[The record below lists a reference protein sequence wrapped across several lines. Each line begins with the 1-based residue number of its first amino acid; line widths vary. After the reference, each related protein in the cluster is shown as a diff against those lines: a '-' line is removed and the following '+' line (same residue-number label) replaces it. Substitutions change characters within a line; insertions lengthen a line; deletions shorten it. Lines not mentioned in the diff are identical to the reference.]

1 MEIKI
6 VLLEDEELTA
16 KRTRQLVV
24 ECDPAAKVV
33 TTIPSVAGAVEW
45 LLKNPAPDLFLMD
58 VHLEDD
64 LVFALFEKIPVKT
77 PVIFITAYDEYV
89 VKAFKVNSIDYL
101 LKPVEREQL
110 DAALKKFRSVGEYYS
125 TSGIQSL
132 RSYVAQSSSIRERF
146 MVTVGKKLISVS
158 VSQISF
164 FALEYRTVFLT
175 TNDGQHLP
183 MNYSLDALTQMLD
196 PKMFF
201 RVNRQCIVAMS
212 AIKGAVQYSPG
223 KIKLEL
229 SPQPKQEVSVSGDRM
244 SDFKDWFG
252 R

>member
-1 MEIKI
+1 METRI
-6 VLLEDEELTA
+6 VLLEDEDLTA
-16 KRTRQLVV
+16 KRTRELVV
-24 ECDPAAKVV
+24 ECDPAARVIA
-33 TTIPSVAGAVEW
+33 TIPSVSGAVEW
-45 LLKNPAPDLFLMD
+45 LSKNQAPDLFLMD

-64 LVFALFEKIPVKT
+64 LVFDLFNRIAIDT

-110 DAALKKFRSVGEYYS
+110 QSALEKFKSVGEYY
-125 TSGIQSL
+125 TKANFQALHAHIGI
-132 RSYVAQSSSIRERF
+132 VHTFRERF
-146 MVTVGKKLISVS
+146 MVTVGKKLITIPVS
-158 VSQISF
+158 DIAF
-164 FALEYRTVFLT
+164 FALEFRTVFLT

-183 MNYSLDALTQMLD
+183 LNYSLDALSQMLD
-196 PKMFF
+196 PKLFF
-201 RVNRQCIVAMS
+201 RVNRQYIVSMS
-212 AIKGAVQYSPG
+212 AVKNAILYSAG

-229 SPQPKQEVSVSGDRM
+229 TPSPKEEVFVSGDRM

>member
-1 MEIKI
+1 METRI

-16 KRTRQLVV
+16 KRTRQLVT
-24 ECDPAAKVV
+24 ECDPSTKIV
-33 TTIPSVAGAVEW
+33 TTIPSVSAAVEW
-45 LLKNPAPDLFLMD
+45 LSKNQAPDLFLMD

-64 LVFALFEKIPVKT
+64 LVFNLFERIAINT

-110 DAALKKFRSVGEYYS
+110 DVALKKFRSVGEYYS
-125 TSGIQSL
+125 RAGVQSL
-132 RSYVAQSSSIRERF
+132 KAYIAEGSSVRERF
-146 MVTVGKKLISVS
+146 MVTVGKKLITVP
-158 VSQISF
+158 VEQIAF
-164 FALEYRTVFLT
+164 FSLEYRTIFLT
-175 TNDGQHLP
+175 TKDGQHLP
-183 MNYSLDALTQMLD
+183 MNYSLDALIHMLD
-196 PKMFF
+196 PKSFF
-201 RVNRQCIVAMS
+201 RVNRQFIVAMS
-212 AIKGAVQYSPG
+212 AIKSAMQYSPG

-229 SPQPKQEVSVSGDRM
+229 SPSPKDEVSVSGDRM